1 MSVPEQTQSKD
12 LSRFIE
18 AQRHSYQQ
26 ALTELREG
34 RKETHW
40 MWFIFPQLAGLGHSS
55 TARYYALA
63 SLDEA
68 RAYLADPLLGARLK
82 ECTEAVLRLSG
93 RSAIDIF
100 GGIDAMKFR
109 SSLTLFSMASD
120 SDSLFREALERYFE
134 GEMDGMTVQLLD
146 GL

>member
-1 MSVPEQTQSKD
+1 MPEQTPNKD
-12 LSRFIE
+12 LSRFTE

-26 ALTELREG
+26 ALSELREG

-55 TARYYALA
+55 TARYYALTN
-63 SLDEA
+63 LDEA
-68 RAYLADPLLGARLK
+68 RAYLADPLLGARLL

-93 RSAIDIF
+93 KSATDIF

-109 SSLTLFSMASD
+109 SSLTLFAMASG
-120 SDSLFREALERYFE
+120 SDSLFRQALDRYFE
-134 GEMDGMTVQLLD
+134 GEMDTRTLELLECT
-146 GL
+146 

>member
-1 MSVPEQTQSKD
+1 MPEQTPNKD
-12 LSRFIE
+12 LSRFTE

-26 ALTELREG
+26 ALSELRDG

-55 TARYYALA
+55 TARYYALTN
-63 SLDEA
+63 LDEA
-68 RAYLADPLLGARLK
+68 RAYLADPLLGARLL

-93 RSAIDIF
+93 KSATDIF

-109 SSLTLFSMASD
+109 SSLTLFAMASG
-120 SDSLFREALERYFE
+120 SDSLFRQALDRYFE
-134 GEMDGMTVQLLD
+134 GEMDTRTLELLECT
-146 GL
+146 